1 MGKGKDAT
9 PSSGKDMTE
18 ENNQENNEGTMKN
31 KKARVSFDKISVRE
45 YSRCMGNNP
54 ATTHGPSIS
63 IDWEYEEVGTFS
75 LEDYEANRLP
85 LRQTSQLIIPSRVRE
100 NIILEHT
107 NATKQQINNSVSNIQ
122 AARHKRQ
129 MTFAMQQFEE
139 FHIVA
144 QSLQRKIKR
153 LNSGIS
159 KKRESELLW
168 ENAKRVNETSTKTQ
182 NVH

>member
-1 MGKGKDAT
+1 MGKGIDAT
-9 PSSGKDMTE
+9 SLAGKDMIE
-18 ENNQENNEGTMKN
+18 GNNQENNEGTTKN
-31 KKARVSFDKISVRE
+31 NKARVSFDNISVRE

-63 IDWEYEEVGTFS
+63 IDWAYEEVGTFS

-85 LRQTSQLIIPSRVRE
+85 RRQTSQLIIPSRVRE
-100 NIILEHT
+100 KIILEHT
-107 NATKQQINNSVSNIQ
+107 NVTKKQINNSVSNIQ

-129 MTFAMQQFEE
+129 TTFAMQQFEE
-139 FHIVA
+139 FHIIA
-144 QSLQRKIKR
+144 QSLRRKIRR

-168 ENAKRVNETSTKTQ
+168 ENAKRVNETSTTP
-182 NVH
+182 